1 MKTQLLLEEI
11 LKKLSKEYEETN
23 DKNVFLKIEQVLED
37 HLKKNIN
44 DSENWIRL
52 AIFLSKPLFG
62 YADKA
67 IIYLKELLI
76 REPNNARALL
86 VLAEISFTSGITDED
101 TINQLSSIKV
111 QDNAL
116 MSMLEYMKTYQYDLD
131 FQKKEEYLT
140 NSVRLYSGL
149 VKNNQ
154 ELGEI
159 YLSQGKTKE
168 GCSLIRQAIKNVT
181 CIFPFKNPY
190 IGRGFY
196 ITSVDQYLSEFITG
210 TSMSDSNFKELG
222 ELYLKYCPKD
232 KAE

>member
-1 MKTQLLLEEI
+1 MKTQLLLEEK

-23 DKNVFLKIEQVLED
+23 DQNVFLKIEQVLED

-67 IIYLKELLI
+67 IIYLKELLM

-131 FQKKEEYLT
+131 IQKKEEYLT

-149 VKNNQ
+149 VTNNQ

-159 YLSQGKTKE
+159 YLSQGKTIE
-168 GCSLIRQAIKNVT
+168 GCSLIKRALRNIKS
-181 CIFPFKNPY
+181 IYPEIWPY
-190 IGRGFY
+190 IGSTFD
-196 ITSVDQYLSEFITG
+196 IISVDEYIDEFITG
-210 TSMSDSNFKELG
+210 TNIPYWRMKELG
-222 ELYLKYCPKD
+222 ELYLKHCPKD

>member
-1 MKTQLLLEEI
+1 MKRQLLLEEK
-11 LKKLSKEYEETN
+11 LEELVKKYEETDN
-23 DKNVFLKIEQVLED
+23 QDVFLEIEEAFENYLKD
-37 HLKKNIN
+37 HVN

-52 AIFLSKPLFG
+52 AIFLSDPLFG

-67 IIYLKELLI
+67 IIYLKELLV

-86 VLAEISFTSGITDED
+86 ILAEISFISGITDED
-101 TINQLSSIKV
+101 VINQLSSIKV
-111 QDNAL
+111 QDHAL

-131 FQKKEEYLT
+131 IQKKEDFLA

-149 VKNNQ
+149 VTNNQ

-159 YLSQGKTKE
+159 YLSQGRIKE
-168 GCSLIRQAIKNVT
+168 ACSLTKQAIKNVS

-190 IGRGFY
+190 IGGGFY

-210 TSMSDSNFKELG
+210 KSMSDSSFKELG
-222 ELYLKYCPKD
+222 ESYLRYCSYD
-232 KAE
+232 KS

>member
-1 MKTQLLLEEI
+1 MKRQLLLEEK
-11 LKKLSKEYEETN
+11 LEELVKKYEETDN
-23 DKNVFLKIEQVLED
+23 QDVFLEIEEAFENYV
-37 HLKKNIN
+37 N

-52 AIFLSKPLFG
+52 AIFLSDPLFG

-67 IIYLKELLI
+67 IIYLKELLV

-86 VLAEISFTSGITDED
+86 ILAEISFISGITDED
-101 TINQLSSIKV
+101 VINQLSSIKV
-111 QDNAL
+111 QDHAL

-131 FQKKEEYLT
+131 IQKKEDFLA

-149 VKNNQ
+149 VTNNQ

-159 YLSQGKTKE
+159 YLSQGRIKE
-168 GCSLIRQAIKNVT
+168 ACSLTKQAIKNVS

-190 IGRGFY
+190 IGGGFY

-210 TSMSDSNFKELG
+210 KSMSDSSFKELG
-222 ELYLKYCPKD
+222 ESYLRYCSYD
-232 KAE
+232 KS